1 MLMITVEAE
10 SSRVTLR
17 LDGRLAGPEARELV
31 GGWRSTAF
39 NPLHQCVLVDLA
51 GVTVV
56 DGPGREFLTE
66 IHRHGA
72 TLMAGESTA
81 EVVTEIRSQLR
92 PRQPDVRSAFTQ
104 SSKS

>member
-10 SSRVTLR
+10 SSRVTIR

-39 NPLHQCVLVDLA
+39 NPLRQCVVVDLA
-51 GVTVV
+51 GVTAV
-56 DGPGREFLTE
+56 DGSGREFLSQ

-72 TLMAGESTA
+72 TLMAGLSTA
-81 EVVTEIRSQLR
+81 DLVTEIREQRL
-92 PRQPDVRSAFTQ
+92 AN
-104 SSKS
+104 